1 MKSNIERWP
10 VILFWA
16 TKRAWNYN
24 FQRKFFVEVF
34 YNPSMGNIP
43 RIKSSQELRV
53 HLTEISMDPGM
64 RTKTS
69 WCSVMY
75 HCKYYRCVCPS
86 EPPEQYFV
94 GEDERYKN
102 P

>member
-1 MKSNIERWP
+1 MACNI
-10 VILFWA
+10 ILGNEESMELQFSEEILS
-16 TKRAWNYN
+16 
-24 FQRKFFVEVF
+24 EVF

-75 HCKYYRCVCPS
+75 HCKDYRPS
-86 EPPEQYFV
+86 KPSEQYFV